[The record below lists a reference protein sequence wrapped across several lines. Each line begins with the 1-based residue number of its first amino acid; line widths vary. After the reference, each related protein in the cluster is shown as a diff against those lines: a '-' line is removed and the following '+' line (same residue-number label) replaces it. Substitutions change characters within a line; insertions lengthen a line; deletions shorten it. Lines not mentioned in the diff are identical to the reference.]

1 MTVPTA
7 TWGII
12 EYRGRTGLEKLE
24 ADWRRLYAEMP
35 LRTSFLA
42 YEACTAYADRMAA
55 PDRLRCLA
63 LSDGDRVRAIC
74 LLEPRT
80 NRVCGLPIRLW
91 GVLWHH
97 HGRQA
102 DAVCPDDEA
111 RRALVPALVA
121 YLRQKPEGRRVLVL
135 GPAPASS
142 TLWDGLRRLGPG
154 DYCIQPQDSVR
165 VLDCSRSFD
174 ELVAGLSKSS
184 RHHLNTPRHRLD
196 AMEDVRFVSATQADE
211 LAAEFAAFLD
221 VEASGWKGE
230 AGSGTAVK
238 CDGGHFDIF
247 CNLAANLHGDV
258 DHCEIHALYAEGR
271 CLASIFGTRTGA
283 TYSAL
288 KTGYDQTYHRVA
300 PGQLLL
306 AKVIERC
313 CSDPDIKQLDL
324 VSPVPWLRGWRTE
337 FVALQLAMVSIGGWP
352 GRAIIALLRF
362 RFGPARRCAR
372 WLRATRERLD
382 PRWVALA
389 TKVKA
394 RVSPRSR

>member
-1 MTVPTA
+1 
-7 TWGII
+7 
-12 EYRGRTGLEKLE
+12 
-24 ADWRRLYAEMP
+24 
-35 LRTSFLA
+35 
-42 YEACTAYADRMAA
+42 
-55 PDRLRCLA
+55 
-63 LSDGDRVRAIC
+63 
-74 LLEPRT
+74 
-80 NRVCGLPIRLW
+80 
-91 GVLWHH
+91 
-97 HGRQA
+97 
-102 DAVCPDDEA
+102 
-111 RRALVPALVA
+111 
-121 YLRQKPEGRRVLVL
+121 
-135 GPAPASS
+135 
-142 TLWDGLRRLGPG
+142 
-154 DYCIQPQDSVR
+154 
-165 VLDCSRSFD
+165 
-174 ELVAGLSKSS
+174 
-184 RHHLNTPRHRLD
+184 
-196 AMEDVRFVSATQADE
+196 MEDVRFVTATQADE
-211 LAAEFAAFLD
+211 LAAEFAAFLE

-258 DHCEIHALYAEGR
+258 DHCEIHALYAEGQ

-313 CSDPDIKQLDL
+313 CSDPDITQLDL

-372 WLRATRERLD
+372 RLRATRERLD
-382 PRWVALA
+382 PRWVAFA

-394 RVSPRSR
+394 RVSRRDR